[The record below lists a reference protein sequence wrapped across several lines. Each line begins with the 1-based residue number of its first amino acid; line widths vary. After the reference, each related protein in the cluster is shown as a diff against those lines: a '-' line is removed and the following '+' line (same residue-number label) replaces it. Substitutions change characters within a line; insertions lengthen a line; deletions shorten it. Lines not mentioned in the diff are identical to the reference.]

1 MDEESPSFSHDSSPS
16 VEVEQMSNGAVA
28 HDVDQPEAHCALCQ
42 RVFAPDNEGNSLETI
57 NICGDCKV
65 MFLEDLET
73 TIRDSRRRRPFRG
86 RRGRSRSSDSVE
98 DLFSQQFS
106 NLINLVR
113 QNQNSVPVSSTEH
126 ETQVVD
132 GDTAARVLQRT
143 SSRTTS
149 NRSRRWWRSL
159 SDNESEGFDNLD
171 SVFGESE
178 SNVSFGGYGAFHAET
193 DVISFSAYGGD
204 SDVSVDGHNH
214 FMDRDIFI
222 QADGGS
228 DFDSDTDIDPMH
240 AGHSQWNSNVQ
251 DEDGEWEETHVEEHT
266 VEAAEVE
273 GWIRGAFSR
282 NPGVNG
288 DDPHEWLRG
297 LQSPESSGGTIRW
310 RVQESRT
317 ARVSNIFANLESSE
331 TSPYVGNSG
340 DYLDVR
346 GFEQLLAQL
355 AETDN
360 TRRGAPPA
368 AQAFVDNLPC
378 VVISEEHEEQ
388 DGLVCAVCKDPLPIG
403 TTANQLPCLH
413 LYHPS
418 CILPWLNSRN
428 SCPLCRYELPTDD
441 KEYEEGKQSIGTRME
456 AHEIQQDE
464 ESSVG
469 SSSDISDNENVEE
482 EVNELT
488 NNGRMD
494 EGDLVNVDC
503 ARDDSGRGRS
513 SRGRWFFL
521 AAAPIVSL
529 VGIVLVMCFRSPAG
543 EGRGGSPRAG
553 HCNSVPQH
561 EQQGV
566 LSSSSTGSTS
576 SRPSQRSNSNK
587 RWWSLF

>member
-1 MDEESPSFSHDSSPS
+1 MDEESPSYSHDSSPS
-16 VEVEQMSNGAVA
+16 VEVEHMSNGGVA
-28 HDVDQPEAHCALCQ
+28 HDVDQPEAHCALC
-42 RVFAPDNEGNSLETI
+42 RRDFSPDNEGNSLETI
-57 NICGDCKV
+57 NICGDCKAV
-65 MFLEDLET
+65 FLEDLET

-86 RRGRSRSSDSVE
+86 RRGRSRSSDSFE

-113 QNQNSVPVSSTEH
+113 QNQSSIPVSSTEH

-132 GDTAARVLQRT
+132 GDTPARVLRRT
-143 SSRTTS
+143 SSRTTP
-149 NRSRRWWRSL
+149 NRSRRWRRSL
-159 SDNESEGFDNLD
+159 SDNESEGYDNLD

-178 SNVSFGGYGAFHAET
+178 SNVSFGGYGGFQAES

-204 SDVSVDGHNH
+204 SDVSVDGRNN
-214 FMDRDIFI
+214 FMDRDIYI
-222 QADGGS
+222 QPEGES
-228 DFDSDTDIDPMH
+228 EFDSDTDIDPMH
-240 AGHSQWNSNVQ
+240 AGHSQWNLNDQ
-251 DEDGEWEETHVEEHT
+251 GEDGEWEETHVEQQT
-266 VEAAEVE
+266 VEATEVE
-273 GWIRGAFSR
+273 GWIRGAYSR
-282 NPGVNG
+282 TSGVNG
-288 DDPHEWLRG
+288 EDPHEWLRG
-297 LQSPESSGGTIRW
+297 LQSPESRGGTIRW
-310 RVQESRT
+310 RYQESRT

-340 DYLDVR
+340 DYLDAR

-368 AQAFVDNLPC
+368 AQCFVDNLPC
-378 VVISEEHEEQ
+378 VVISEEHEEH

-441 KEYEEGKQSIGTRME
+441 KEYEEGKRSIGTRME
-456 AHEIQQDE
+456 AHEIQQDD

-469 SSSDISDNENVEE
+469 SSSDISDNDNGE
-482 EVNELT
+482 EVNESR
-488 NNGRMD
+488 NDGRT
-494 EGDLVNVDC
+494 EGENIVNVDC
-503 ARDDSGRGRS
+503 ARDDSGRARS

-529 VGIVLVMCFRSPAG
+529 VGIVLVMCFRSPART
-543 EGRGGSPRAG
+543 GRGGAPRAG
-553 HCNSVPQH
+553 HCNSVQQH
-561 EQQGV
+561 GQLGV
-566 LSSSSTGSTS
+566 LSSSSMGSTS